1 VGIADPL
8 ADVLASVHLRGA
20 VFFRVEC
27 APPWAAENLPAEV
40 IAREV
45 MPGVDHVIEF
55 HAVTRGRCLGGILGE
70 PAAPLAAGDVICFP
84 QGDPHVLSSAPG
96 LRAGPAPSTVEAL
109 HGQPL
114 PFHVKYGQ
122 GTTDV
127 ELVCGFIGCDARP
140 FNPLLAALPRVL
152 RTSDRAGPRQG
163 WLSQFLAVAEAESR
177 APGPGAA
184 GVLSR
189 LSELMFVELVR
200 RHVAELPPA
209 RTGWL
214 AGLADPHVGR
224 ALAALHAR
232 PAEPWTL
239 EGLAR
244 VAGLARSSL
253 AERFAALVGEPP
265 MQYLTRWR
273 MQLAAGLLSGSGE
286 VVGAVAA
293 QVGYASEAAFHRAFK
308 KVTGVPPARWRRRR
322 REAPSAPG
330 AATPAG
336 PRPPPRPAGTGAS
349 RPSPA
354 AARPAP
360 PASDPRPG

>member
-1 VGIADPL
+1 MSPRADPL
-8 ADVLASVHLRGA
+8 ADVLASVRLTGA

-27 APPWAAENLPAEV
+27 APPWAAENLPADV

-70 PAAPLAAGDVICFP
+70 PPAPLAAGDVICFP

-96 LRAGPAPSTVEAL
+96 LRAGPAPTTFDAL
-109 HGQPL
+109 RGQPM

-122 GTTDV
+122 GTTEV

-152 RTSDRAGPRQG
+152 RASDRDGPRRG
-163 WLSQFLAVAEAESR
+163 RLSSFLAVAEAESR

-189 LSELMFVELVR
+189 LSELLFVEMVR
-200 RHVAELPPA
+200 RHVEGLAPA

-214 AGLADPHVGR
+214 AGLADAHVGR

-232 PAEPWTL
+232 PAAPWTL
-239 EGLAR
+239 SALAR
-244 VAGLARSSL
+244 EAGLARSSL
-253 AERFAALVGEPP
+253 AQRFAGLIGEPP
-265 MQYLTRWR
+265 MSYLTRWR
-273 MQLAAGLLSGSGE
+273 MQLAAGLLARSHE
-286 VVGAVAA
+286 VVGNIAL
-293 QVGYASEAAFHRAFK
+293 QVGYESEAAFNRAFK
-308 KVTGVPPARWRRRR
+308 KLVGAPPASWRRRR
-322 REAPSAPG
+322 LV
-330 AATPAG
+330 
-336 PRPPPRPAGTGAS
+336 AGTGRRDGDGA
-349 RPSPA
+349 RA
-354 AARPAP
+354 APAP
-360 PASDPRPG
+360 VEGAGGAVELQAGQLGESSGTR